1 MPAGDTEEAELGLAL
16 RGDDSHWCADRL
28 ACLACELLSVRGL
41 TDGLRGAGD
50 QLVVMVGGSSCQ
62 HRPKGS
68 NNGPRARA
76 DGSGADNVGSKLRHL
91 DVVTDVLEPPA
102 HDVRYQH
109 VNGVAA
115 DVYRGEPHERRVT
128 QSASVAAKKGTR
140 MEKDSMGEMEVPAD
154 AYYGASTQ
162 RAVLN
167 FPISGQPFPR
177 RFIRALG
184 MVKKAAAQTNRELGL
199 LSRRRARAIA
209 AAAQEVIE
217 GTLDGQFPI
226 DIYQTG
232 SGTSTNTNANEVIAN
247 RANEILGGV
256 KGSKVVHPND
266 HVNLCQSSND
276 VIPTAIQ
283 LSAAMAIKDE
293 LIPAL
298 EQLRKALDA
307 KSHEFWPL
315 VKTGRTHLQ
324 DATPIRLGQ
333 EFRGYAGQM
342 EESVRRAR
350 AAIEELARIPLGGTA
365 VGTGLNSHPQYARLA
380 SVRLAKATGVPVRE
394 TSNHFHAQATLDV
407 VVATHGALPT
417 IATRLWKIASDV
429 RLMGTGPIAGLGELR
444 LPETQP
450 GSSIMPGK
458 VNPVIIE
465 SMLMVIARVYGNDL
479 TVLVSG
485 QAGSLFELNV
495 MMPVA
500 AQAILESI
508 TLLAAATRNFSE
520 RCVEGL
526 QATDRGPELVER
538 SPMVAT
544 ALNPVIGDDEA
555 AKLGKEAMGT
565 GRSIRQLARGRGVN
579 ERQLNK
585 VLDLGKMTKPG
596 LEGPGGG
603 G

>member
-1 MPAGDTEEAELGLAL
+1 
-16 RGDDSHWCADRL
+16 
-28 ACLACELLSVRGL
+28 
-41 TDGLRGAGD
+41 
-50 QLVVMVGGSSCQ
+50 
-62 HRPKGS
+62 
-68 NNGPRARA
+68 
-76 DGSGADNVGSKLRHL
+76 
-91 DVVTDVLEPPA
+91 
-102 HDVRYQH
+102 
-109 VNGVAA
+109 
-115 DVYRGEPHERRVT
+115 
-128 QSASVAAKKGTR
+128 
-140 MEKDSMGEMEVPAD
+140 MGEMEVPAD

-167 FPISGQPFPR
+167 FPISGQPLPR

-184 MVKKAAAQTNRELGL
+184 MVKKAAAQTNLELGL
-199 LSRRRARAIA
+199 LPRRKARAIA
-209 AAAQEVIE
+209 AAAQEVID
-217 GTLDGQFPI
+217 GKLDGQFPI

-247 RANEILGGV
+247 RATEILGGER
-256 KGSKVVHPND
+256 GSKLVHPND

-283 LSAAMAIKDE
+283 LASAIAIQDE

-298 EQLRKALDA
+298 ERLRRALEA
-307 KSHEFWPL
+307 KSKEFWPV

-333 EFRGYAGQM
+333 EFKGYAGQA
-342 EESVRRAR
+342 EESIRRAE
-350 AAIEELARIPLGGTA
+350 AAIDELSRIPLGGTA
-365 VGTGLNSHPQYARLA
+365 VGTGLNSHPQYARIA
-380 SVRLAKATGVPVRE
+380 TARLAKASGVPVRE
-394 TSNHFHAQATLDV
+394 SVNHFHAQATLDV
-407 VVATHGALPT
+407 LAAAHGALRT
-417 IATRLWKIASDV
+417 IATSLWKIGSDI

-458 VNPVIIE
+458 VNPVIVE
-465 SMLMVIARVYGNDL
+465 SLLMVIARVYGNDT

-485 QAGSLFELNV
+485 QSGSIFELNV

-500 AQAILESI
+500 GYSMLESI

-538 SPMVAT
+538 SPMLAT
-544 ALNPVIGDDEA
+544 ALNPAIGYDESSKL
-555 AKLGKEAMGT
+555 AKESMRT
-565 GRSIRQLARGRGVN
+565 GRSIRQLARARGVSDAT
-579 ERQLNK
+579 LNK
-585 VLDLGKMTKPG
+585 LLDLGKMTKPG

>member
-1 MPAGDTEEAELGLAL
+1 MSTAASRIGAEC
-16 RGDDSHWCADRL
+16 HN
-28 ACLACELLSVRGL
+28 SVGM
-41 TDGLRGAGD
+41 AA
-50 QLVVMVGGSSCQ
+50 
-62 HRPKGS
+62 
-68 NNGPRARA
+68 AR
-76 DGSGADNVGSKLRHL
+76 
-91 DVVTDVLEPPA
+91 
-102 HDVRYQH
+102 
-109 VNGVAA
+109 
-115 DVYRGEPHERRVT
+115 
-128 QSASVAAKKGTR
+128 KGTR
-140 MEKDSMGEMEVPAD
+140 VEKDSMGEMEVPTD

-184 MVKKAAAQTNRELGL
+184 MVKRAAAQTNRELGL

-209 AAAQEVIE
+209 AAASEVID
-217 GTLDGQFPI
+217 GKLDGQFPI

-247 RANEILGGV
+247 RATEILGGER
-256 KGSKVVHPND
+256 GSKLVHPND
-266 HVNLCQSSND
+266 HVNLGQSSND

-283 LSAAMAIKDE
+283 LASASAIKDE

-298 EQLRKALDA
+298 ERLQRALAA
-307 KSHEFWPL
+307 KSKEFWP
-315 VKTGRTHLQ
+315 VIKTGRTHLQ

-333 EFRGYAGQM
+333 EFKGYAGQI
-342 EESVRRAR
+342 EESIRRAQ
-350 AAIEELARIPLGGTA
+350 AAIDELSRVPLGGTA
-365 VGTGLNSHPQYARLA
+365 VGTGINSHPQFARIVTARLA
-380 SVRLAKATGVPVRE
+380 KETRIPVKE
-394 TSNHFHAQATLDV
+394 AANHFHAQATLDV
-407 VVATHGALPT
+407 LVAAHGALRT
-417 IATRLWKIASDV
+417 IATSLWKIGSDI

-465 SMLMVIARVYGNDL
+465 SLLMVIARVYGNDT
-479 TVLVSG
+479 TVVVSG
-485 QAGSLFELNV
+485 QAGSLLELNV

-500 AQAILESI
+500 GVAILESI
-508 TLLAAATRNFSE
+508 TLLAAGSRNFSE

-526 QATDRGPELVER
+526 LATDRGPELVER
-538 SPMVAT
+538 SPMLAT
-544 ALNPVIGDDEA
+544 ALNPVIGYDEA
-555 AKLGKEAMGT
+555 GKLAKESMRT

>member
-1 MPAGDTEEAELGLAL
+1 
-16 RGDDSHWCADRL
+16 
-28 ACLACELLSVRGL
+28 
-41 TDGLRGAGD
+41 
-50 QLVVMVGGSSCQ
+50 
-62 HRPKGS
+62 
-68 NNGPRARA
+68 
-76 DGSGADNVGSKLRHL
+76 
-91 DVVTDVLEPPA
+91 
-102 HDVRYQH
+102 
-109 VNGVAA
+109 
-115 DVYRGEPHERRVT
+115 
-128 QSASVAAKKGTR
+128 
-140 MEKDSMGEMEVPAD
+140 MGEMQVPAD

-162 RAVLN
+162 RAVVN
-167 FPISGQPFPR
+167 FPISGQPMPR

-184 MVKKAAAQTNRELGL
+184 MVKRAAAQTNRELGL
-199 LSRRRARAIA
+199 LPRRRARAVA
-209 AAAQEVIE
+209 AAAQEVID
-217 GTLDGQFPI
+217 GKLDDQFPI
-226 DIYQTG
+226 DVYQTG

-247 RANEILGGV
+247 RATEIMGGER
-256 KGSKVVHPND
+256 GSKLVHPND
-266 HVNLCQSSND
+266 HVNLGQSSND

-283 LSAAMAIKDE
+283 LAAAMAIQDE

-298 EQLRKALDA
+298 ERLQRALET
-307 KSHEFWPL
+307 KSKEFWPI

-333 EFRGYAGQM
+333 EFKGYAGQV
-342 EESVRRAR
+342 EESIRRAGG
-350 AAIEELARIPLGGTA
+350 AVDELARVPLGGTA
-365 VGTGLNSHPQYARLA
+365 VGTGINTHPQYSRIAA
-380 SVRLAKATGVPVRE
+380 ARLAKASGVPVKE
-394 TSNHFHAQATLDV
+394 STNHFHAQATIDA
-407 VVATHGALPT
+407 VVAAHGALRT
-417 IATRLWKIASDV
+417 IGTSLWKIGSDI

-465 SMLMVIARVYGNDL
+465 SLLMVIARVYGNDA
-479 TVLVSG
+479 TVVVSG

-538 SPMVAT
+538 SPMLAT
-544 ALNPVIGDDEA
+544 ALNPVIGYDEA
-555 AKLGKEAMGT
+555 AKLAKESMRT
-565 GRSIRQLARGRGVN
+565 GRSIRQLARARGVS
-579 ERQLNK
+579 EKELNK

>member
-1 MPAGDTEEAELGLAL
+1 
-16 RGDDSHWCADRL
+16 
-28 ACLACELLSVRGL
+28 
-41 TDGLRGAGD
+41 
-50 QLVVMVGGSSCQ
+50 
-62 HRPKGS
+62 
-68 NNGPRARA
+68 
-76 DGSGADNVGSKLRHL
+76 
-91 DVVTDVLEPPA
+91 
-102 HDVRYQH
+102 
-109 VNGVAA
+109 
-115 DVYRGEPHERRVT
+115 
-128 QSASVAAKKGTR
+128 
-140 MEKDSMGEMEVPAD
+140 MGEMQVPAD

-184 MVKKAAAQTNRELGL
+184 LVKRAAAQTNRELGL
-199 LSRRRARAIA
+199 LPRRRARAIA
-209 AAAQEVIE
+209 AAAQEVID
-217 GTLDGQFPI
+217 GKLDAQFPI

-247 RANEILGGV
+247 RATEILGGER
-256 KGSKVVHPND
+256 GSKLVHPND

-283 LSAAMAIKDE
+283 LAAASAIQDE

-298 EQLRKALDA
+298 ARLQRALEV
-307 KSHEFWPL
+307 KSKEFWPV

-333 EFRGYAGQM
+333 EFRGYAGQI
-342 EESVRRAR
+342 EESIRRAR
-350 AAIEELARIPLGGTA
+350 AAVDELARLPLGGTA

-380 SVRLAKATGVPVRE
+380 TARLAKATRLPLRE
-394 TSNHFHAQATLDV
+394 TTNHFHAQATLDAI
-407 VVATHGALPT
+407 VAAHGALRT
-417 IATRLWKIASDV
+417 IGTSLWKIGSDI

-465 SMLMVIARVYGNDL
+465 SLLMVIARVYGNDA
-479 TVLVSG
+479 TVVVSG
-485 QAGSLFELNV
+485 HAGSLFELNV

-500 AQAILESI
+500 AAATLESI
-508 TLLAAATRNFSE
+508 TLLAATVRNFSE

-538 SPMVAT
+538 SPMLAT
-544 ALNPVIGDDEA
+544 ALNPVIGYDEA
-555 AKLGKEAMGT
+555 AKLAKESMRTGK
-565 GRSIRQLARGRGVN
+565 SIRQLARAKGVS
-579 ERQLNK
+579 EKELNK